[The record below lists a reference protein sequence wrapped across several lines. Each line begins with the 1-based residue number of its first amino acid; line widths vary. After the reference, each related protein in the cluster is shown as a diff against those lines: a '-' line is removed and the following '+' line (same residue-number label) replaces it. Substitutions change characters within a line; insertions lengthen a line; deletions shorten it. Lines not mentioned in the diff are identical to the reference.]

1 MAVTLAGAREETSM
15 TDTTLNAVADLLR
28 KEINEGPSPSH
39 ITVEYP
45 GAIHWEHGSGGL
57 YVIGD
62 ANDTIGGD
70 FYLPGGM
77 EEGWP
82 ETDGGF
88 ITDIPSESTDVRAIV
103 DAIYAALGATS
114 DDISREPVL

>member
-1 MAVTLAGAREETSM
+1 M
-15 TDTTLNAVADLLR
+15 TDATLNAVADLLR
-28 KEINEGPSPSH
+28 KEIAEGPSLSS

-88 ITDIPSESTDVRAIV
+88 VTEVPSESTDVRAIV
-103 DAIYAALGATS
+103 DAIHAALRPTQE
-114 DDISREPVL
+114 DRPNDVC